1 MAYTSQLPNKVWR
14 GNRVATVAI
23 SLILSSLLM
32 STFVF
37 KFYIK
42 MTWEL
47 AFFIIAIQC
56 AMNNDIIL
64 SSQVMYYL
72 SELVGGATAFPILG
86 VAATPKPGTAVFW

>member
-42 MTWEL
+42 MTWES
-47 AFFIIAIQC
+47 AFFIIAIQF
-56 AMNNDIIL
+56 AMNIVIILL
-64 SSQVMYYL
+64 SSQVIYYL
-72 SELVGGATAFPILG
+72 NELVGKYYMIYIHMAYIFFIIYYMIL
-86 VAATPKPGTAVFW
+86 

>member
-23 SLILSSLLM
+23 SLIFCSMLM
-32 STFVF
+32 STFVT

-47 AFFIIAIQC
+47 ASFIIAIQC
-56 AMNNDIIL
+56 AMNKNIIL
-64 SSQVMYYL
+64 SFQVMYYL
-72 SELVGGATAFPILG
+72 SELAGGATAFPILG